1 VLPDVVR
8 TWVAHIGRA
17 FVIPEAQ
24 WLGLSADID
33 EALRRWI
40 DHIRDPENTETYV
53 FLRSHARRGFIS
65 KFPASR
71 FLSGQIKMFQILA
84 EHLRARYAD
93 DRPHRAELLALFEQ
107 ECDERILHITDF
119 FVEAREEQLRE
130 QEATYRRSIDNAPAA
145 IFRIGWD
152 DGAIL
157 SANIVAE
164 QSLGHSTE
172 ELRAMHSWDLH
183 PADERDAARRLW
195 DDTRR
200 YGNASREDLHV
211 RTRSGAIV
219 PVFIN
224 SGVIEYG
231 DQRFIQ
237 QICVDISD
245 RKLLEDKL
253 IQSEKMAA
261 IGQLAAGIAHEIRN
275 PLGIIMNA
283 LYDLS
288 EVVDGG
294 NAEVREDLKIA
305 REEMDRVQAIINNLL
320 EFSRASTVDLEPVDV
335 NDLLRKTLMLM
346 NKYLQSSEVRVETE
360 FAATGFC
367 SANQNAL
374 RQIFLNLITN
384 AVQAMPHGGE
394 LRIRTSRGENA
405 SMRVEFT
412 DSGVGIPAQQLK
424 DIFNP
429 FFTTKSP
436 GQGTGLG
443 LSVVHGIVNQTGGS
457 IRVESEPGKGTA
469 FTLYLPVSSAGRGSE
484 QPADTGTMAVEHG
497 RVALVVEDDPVVR
510 SMAVRGLREAGYV
523 VLDAVHGREALELI
537 RTHTGRVDV
546 VVTDIGMPEM
556 DGYDLARCLSEERP
570 EVPIVFM
577 SGYGD
582 PEPEV
587 PFLQKPFP
595 PDVLVRKVG
604 EVLDR

>member
-1 VLPDVVR
+1 MTPEPGQDEALADHLRRIEGYMQGCVLLRYPRARSPLRDELAAALTDAVPEVVG
-8 TWVAHIGRA
+8 TWVGHVGRA
-17 FVIPEAQ
+17 FRIPEVQ
-24 WLGLSADID
+24 WAGLAADME
-33 EALRRWI
+33 EAVRRWI
-40 DHIRDPENTETYV
+40 RHVADPNDCDTYV

-71 FLSGQIKMFQILA
+71 FLSGQIKIFQLMGD
-84 EHLRARYAD
+84 HLRLRFAAN
-93 DRPHRAELLALFEQ
+93 RPHRAELLALFEQ

-145 IFRIGWD
+145 IFKIGWE
-152 DGAIL
+152 DGAVL
-157 SANIVAE
+157 SANVVAE
-164 QSLGHSTE
+164 QSLGHSSE
-172 ELRAMHSWDLH
+172 ELRGMRCWDLH
-183 PADERDAARRLW
+183 PQTERDAATRLW
-195 DDTRR
+195 EDTRR

-211 RTRSGAIV
+211 RTRSGKVV

-245 RKLLEDKL
+245 RKRLEDQL

-283 LYDLS
+283 LYDLA

-294 NAEVREDLKIA
+294 NPEVREDLKIA

-320 EFSRASTVDLEPVDV
+320 EFSRESAVDLEPVDV
-335 NDLLRKTLMLM
+335 NDLLRKTLLLM
-346 NKYLQSSEVRVETE
+346 NKYLQSSEVRVHTD
-360 FAATGFC
+360 FAATGPC
-367 SANQNAL
+367 AANQNAL

-394 LRIRTSRGENA
+394 LRIRTLVVPANRL
-405 SMRVEFT
+405 RLEFS
-412 DSGVGIPAQQLK
+412 DSGVGIPEHQLK

-443 LSVVHGIVNQTGGS
+443 LSVVHSVVRRYHGE
-457 IRVESEPGKGTA
+457 IRVHSTPNVGTT
-469 FTLYLPVSSAGRGSE
+469 FTIEFPCGCEDVEAAAG
-484 QPADTGTMAVEHG
+484 
-497 RVALVVEDDPVVR
+497 
-510 SMAVRGLREAGYV
+510 
-523 VLDAVHGREALELI
+523 
-537 RTHTGRVDV
+537 
-546 VVTDIGMPEM
+546 
-556 DGYDLARCLSEERP
+556 
-570 EVPIVFM
+570 
-577 SGYGD
+577 
-582 PEPEV
+582 
-587 PFLQKPFP
+587 
-595 PDVLVRKVG
+595 
-604 EVLDR
+604 

>member
-1 VLPDVVR
+1 VPVGVHSPDDHDEALTEHLRRIEAYMRGCALLRFPRRRSPLRDELATALTEVLPDVVR

-17 FVIPEAQ
+17 FVIPEPQ

-40 DHIRDPENTETYV
+40 DHIRDPENVETYV

-71 FLSGQIKMFQILA
+71 FLSGQIKVFQLMGDA
-84 EHLRARYAD
+84 LRARFAG
-93 DRPHRAELLALFEQ
+93 DRPRRAELLALFNQ
-107 ECDERILHITDF
+107 ECEERVFHITDF

-145 IFRIGWD
+145 IFKIAWE

-157 SANIVAE
+157 AANGVAE
-164 QSLGHSTE
+164 RSLGHASE
-172 ELRAMHSWDLH
+172 DLREMKSWDLH
-183 PADERDAARRLW
+183 PARERDAAIRLW
-195 DDTRR
+195 EETRAA
-200 YGNASREDLHV
+200 GNASREDLHI
-211 RTRSGAIV
+211 RTHAGEIV
-219 PVFIN
+219 PIFIN

-231 DQRFIQ
+231 EQRFIQ

-245 RKLLEDKL
+245 RKRLEDQL

-288 EVVDGG
+288 EIVDGA
-294 NAEVREDLKIA
+294 NPDVREDLRIA
-305 REEMDRVQAIINNLL
+305 KEEMDRVQAIINNLL
-320 EFSRASTVDLEPVDV
+320 EFSRESKVDVEPVDV
-335 NDLLRKTLMLM
+335 NDLLRKTILLM
-346 NKYLQSSEVRVETE
+346 NKYLQSSDVRVITHLSDI
-360 FAATGFC
+360 GSC

-394 LRIRTSRGENA
+394 LRIRTSRGANA
-405 SMRVEFT
+405 NMRVEFT
-412 DSGVGIPAQQLK
+412 DTGIGIPAQQLK

-443 LSVVHGIVNQTGGS
+443 LSVVHSVVRRYHGD
-457 IRVESEPGKGTA
+457 IRVTSTPNVGTT
-469 FTLYLPVSSAGRGSE
+469 FTIELPCGCEA
-484 QPADTGTMAVEHG
+484 ADAAAV
-497 RVALVVEDDPVVR
+497 
-510 SMAVRGLREAGYV
+510 
-523 VLDAVHGREALELI
+523 
-537 RTHTGRVDV
+537 
-546 VVTDIGMPEM
+546 
-556 DGYDLARCLSEERP
+556 
-570 EVPIVFM
+570 
-577 SGYGD
+577 
-582 PEPEV
+582 
-587 PFLQKPFP
+587 
-595 PDVLVRKVG
+595 
-604 EVLDR
+604 